1 MSEPSPEQPKV
12 ATKPFRIWG
21 HVLLWF
27 GFLWL
32 VASKI
37 LFDPGVFA
45 ETSRFTS
52 DGVVRKETYTYSEL
66 HDAIWVFGRQ
76 IRDDP
81 PWIFTPA
88 LLMLG
93 GGLLLARAGAP
104 R

>member
-1 MSEPSPEQPKV
+1 MSETSTGQPKI
-12 ATKPFRIWG
+12 AMKPYRIWG
-21 HVLLWF
+21 HALLWF

-32 VASKI
+32 FASKV
-37 LFDPGVFA
+37 LFEPGLLA
-45 ETSRFTS
+45 ATARFTS
-52 DGVVRKETYTYSEL
+52 DGVVRKESYTYSEL
-66 HDAIWVFGRQ
+66 HDAIYVFSRQ

-81 PWIFTPA
+81 PWIITPA